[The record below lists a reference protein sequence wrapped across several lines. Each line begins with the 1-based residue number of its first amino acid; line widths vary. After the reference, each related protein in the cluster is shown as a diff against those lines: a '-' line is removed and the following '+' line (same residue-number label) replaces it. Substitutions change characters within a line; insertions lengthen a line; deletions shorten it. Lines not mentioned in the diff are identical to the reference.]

1 MMETRAHHVLIGLF
15 TVIVVAAALL
25 FGLWLAKS
33 SVDTA
38 FKDYQVVFNE
48 AVTGL
53 SRGSPV
59 QYSGIKVGDVVN
71 LRLDPQ
77 DPRRVLA
84 QIRVA
89 GETPIKRDTFA
100 KLALAGITGTSIIQ
114 LSGGTPQSEPL
125 KGEDGNLPVIIAS
138 PSPISRLLNDSN
150 DLLTGINTLLHNTNE
165 MFSSDNVKTLTK
177 TLQHLEQ
184 TTGVIS
190 DQRDDIRQAL
200 KQMTVLSKQ
209 AGTTLE
215 QTSTLMRNANQL
227 LTSDGKQAIASAQ
240 QAMKSLEQSSL
251 TINALL
257 KDNQN
262 SVNGGLQGLGELG
275 PAIREL
281 RETLSSLKTISRSLN
296 ANPSGYLLGSDK
308 NKEFEP

>member
-1 MMETRAHHVLIGLF
+1 METRAHHVLIGLF

-125 KGEDGNLPVIIAS
+125 KSDDGSLPIIIAS

-150 DLLTGINTLLHNTNE
+150 DLLTGINTLLHNANE
-165 MFSSDNVKTLTK
+165 LLSSKNVQALTK
-177 TLQHLEQ
+177 TMDHLEQ
-184 TTGVIS
+184 TTAVIA
-190 DQRDDIRQAL
+190 DQRDDIRQTL
-200 KQMTVLSKQ
+200 KQLLALSKQ
-209 AGTTLE
+209 ASSTLN
-215 QTSTLMRNANQL
+215 QTSTAMRNANL
-227 LTSDGKQAIASAQ
+227 LFTVDGKQAIATGQAAMVSLQ
-240 QAMKSLEQSSL
+240 QSTD
-251 TINALL
+251 TINQLIKAN
-257 KDNQN
+257 KG
-262 SVNGGLQGLGELG
+262 SVDGGLQGLGELG

-281 RETLSSLKTISRSLN
+281 RETLASLKTISRSLN
-296 ANPSGYLLGSDK
+296 ANPSGYLLGSEK
-308 NKEFEP
+308 HKEFEP